1 VIGVSRIKSTAR
13 RKNMPEDTAPR
24 GNDFDH
30 MVDGVTEAPR
40 IHDGVHK
47 LIHNIADKFRSVA
60 SHEETV
66 RATADLLAAR
76 AEDLAKHVMANTP
89 MIVGTHA
96 APERGRGDRDEDD
109 RSGRL
114 GPGERWMPEG
124 GEEAGLKETHGHGD
138 ELGPGER
145 YATAAED
152 KAADKKAGV
161 HKHK

>member
-1 VIGVSRIKSTAR
+1 
-13 RKNMPEDTAPR
+13 MPEDTAPR

-30 MVDGVTEAPR
+30 VVDGVTEAPR

-60 SHEETV
+60 GQEESV
-66 RATADLLAAR
+66 RAHADLLADR
-76 AEDLAKHVMANTP
+76 AEDIAKHLMANTP
-89 MIVGTHA
+89 MIVGTHP
-96 APERGRGDRDEDD
+96 APAHGKRDKDDDD

-145 YATAAED
+145 YATDKED
-152 KAADKKAGV
+152 KASDKKAGV
-161 HKHK
+161 GKHK